1 MFSNSLAYSHL
12 TQIQNTSRS
21 GWVNAS
27 LKMGNRGVRAANDPT
42 KKSAEGF
49 TGSIPCSSA
58 WRKQM
63 EALRLL
69 VADEHE
75 IVRKGL
81 RALLEAP
88 PGWHVAGE
96 ASDGREAVE
105 KAKELHPDVTV
116 LDIGMPSLNGLEATR
131 QMLKND
137 ARAKILILTMHESD
151 PLIRD
156 VLDAGA
162 RGYVLKTDASRD
174 LVTAVNAVRSN
185 KTFFTAKVAQMV
197 LDGYLDKGPKKEKP
211 QAESPK
217 TRLTPRQREIV
228 QLLAEGK
235 SSKEVAVQLGL
246 SVKTA
251 ETHRANIMQ
260 RFNCHSVSEL
270 VRYAVRNNII
280 EA

>member
-1 MFSNSLAYSHL
+1 M
-12 TQIQNTSRS
+12 
-21 GWVNAS
+21 
-27 LKMGNRGVRAANDPT
+27 
-42 KKSAEGF
+42 EG
-49 TGSIPCSSA
+49 
-58 WRKQM
+58 
-63 EALRLL
+63 LRLL
-69 VADEHE
+69 VADDHE

-81 RALLEAP
+81 RSLLEAQ

-197 LDGYLDKGPKKEKP
+197 LDGYLDQNPKKEKP
-211 QAESPK
+211 PVESPK

-251 ETHRANIMQ
+251 ETHRANIM
-260 RFNCHSVSEL
+260 RRLDCHSVSEL

>member
-1 MFSNSLAYSHL
+1 
-12 TQIQNTSRS
+12 
-21 GWVNAS
+21 
-27 LKMGNRGVRAANDPT
+27 
-42 KKSAEGF
+42 
-49 TGSIPCSSA
+49 
-58 WRKQM
+58 M

-69 VADEHE
+69 VADDHE

-81 RALLEAP
+81 RSLLEAQ
-88 PGWHVAGE
+88 PGWEVAAE

-105 KAKELHPDVTV
+105 KAKETKPDITV
-116 LDIGMPSLNGLEATR
+116 LDIGMPTLNGLEAAR

-151 PLIRD
+151 PLIRE

-162 RGYVLKTDASRD
+162 RGYVLKTDASKD
-174 LVTAVNAVRSN
+174 LVSAVNAVRSN

-197 LDGYLDKGPKKEKP
+197 LDGYLDKKPPKKEEPDKP
-211 QAESPK
+211 AG
-217 TRLTPRQREIV
+217 RLTPRQREIV

-235 SSKEVAVQLGL
+235 SSKEVAVSLGL

-251 ETHRANIMQ
+251 ETHRANIM
-260 RFNCHSVSEL
+260 RRLDCHSVSEL

-280 EA
+280 EP